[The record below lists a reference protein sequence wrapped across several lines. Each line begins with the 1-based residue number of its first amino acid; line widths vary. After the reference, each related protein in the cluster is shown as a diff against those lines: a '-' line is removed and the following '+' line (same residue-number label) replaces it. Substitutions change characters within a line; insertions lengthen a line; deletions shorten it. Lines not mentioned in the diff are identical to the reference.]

1 MKSMRSQLPA
11 VAREIGADER
21 TLRRAASRGTL
32 RCRRS
37 RPRHLELD
45 GAEHAYLKTHWALL
59 SRLTQA
65 LRTEPNVSMAALYG
79 SAARGDDGP
88 DADVDL
94 LVALRDPVPGAATAL
109 AARLEQAVGR
119 HVDVAVLDRA
129 REQTPQLLLHALD
142 DGRVLVDRD
151 DQWRDLLARRAG
163 VQAAARRARR
173 RARQEAAESLRM
185 LVEDQR

>member
-1 MKSMRSQLPA
+1 MRSRLPA
-11 VAREIGADER
+11 IAREIGADER

-79 SAARGDDGP
+79 STARGDDGP

-94 LVALRDPVPGAATAL
+94 LVALRDPAAPGGVPAL

-142 DGRVLVDRD
+142 DGRVLVDRE
-151 DQWRDLLARRAG
+151 DQWRDLLARRPG

-173 RARQEAAESLRM
+173 RARQEAADSLRM
-185 LVEDQR
+185 LVEDES